1 MTNKLYQINKNGL
14 PLTPVVPDVTEEVN
28 QISDGRVWYLAI
40 AAVLVSAIG
49 AGVAWV
55 ISFLVHT
62 LSSLLYYGETNTAY
76 GLENTELGPV
86 VILIPVAGA
95 ALLIWLSR
103 YTAPLL
109 RALGL
114 TIAIGAGNP
123 LGEESMGMLFNG
135 GLGNLAGKLFHF
147 TPTECRIL
155 FIAGICSALGSFF
168 GAPIAAVALALE
180 VLLTTYSLANIL
192 PVIVAAATAG
202 GISYFIRDGHP
213 FLGFTDLPVMNTNAI
228 IVYAAIAL
236 IIGAWARLSTWLYLL
251 IGKWFGKLTM
261 KSSWYG
267 LSVALLV
274 GIIGYISPRILGTGS
289 GYIKDLLL
297 AHVTLWILFSLA
309 LLKWIAWLF
318 FSGANK
324 TGSGILPLLI
334 TGGAAGLLIG
344 VIIQLLFPSVIM
356 NTGIIVL
363 VGMSAMVAGTSRALL
378 TTIVLMLEMTQQM
391 NAALPV
397 LIAAIVA
404 YSIAII
410 KRKTAADQKVK

>member
-1 MTNKLYQINKNGL
+1 MTNKLYEINKNGL
-14 PLTPVVPDVTEEVN
+14 PLTPVVPHITEDVNPTR
-28 QISDGRVWYLAI
+28 DGRVWYLSA

-49 AGVAWV
+49 AGAAWV
-55 ISFLVHT
+55 IWLLIQT
-62 LSSLLYYGETNTAY
+62 LSSLLYYGEINTTN

-95 ALLIWLSR
+95 ALLIWLGR

-109 RALGL
+109 RTLGL

-123 LGEESMGMLFNG
+123 LGEESAGMLFNG

-155 FIAGICSALGSFF
+155 FTAGICSALGSFF
-168 GAPIAAVALALE
+168 GAPIAAVVLALE
-180 VLLTTYSLANIL
+180 VLLTTYTLTNIL
-192 PVIVAAATAG
+192 PVILAAATAG
-202 GISYFIRDGHP
+202 GISYLFRDGHP
-213 FLGFTDLPVMNTNAI
+213 YLGFTDLPVMNTNAV

-236 IIGAWARLSTWLYLL
+236 IVGAWARLSTWLYLL

-261 KSSWYG
+261 KNSWYG
-267 LSVALLV
+267 LLAALLV
-274 GIIGYISPRILGTGS
+274 GITGYISPRILGTGS

-297 AHVTLWILFSLA
+297 AHVTLWILISLA
-309 LLKWIAWLF
+309 LLKWVAWLF

-344 VIIQLLFPSVIM
+344 VIIQLLFPAVIM

-363 VGMSAMVAGTSRALL
+363 VGMSAMMAGTSRALF
-378 TTIVLMLEMTQQM
+378 TTIVLMLEMTHQV

-397 LIAAIVA
+397 FIAVILA

-410 KRKTAADQKVK
+410 KRKTAQSK